1 MGVISNIATAS
12 RCLVLSIVVLLFF
25 LPVIIIHCYCT
36 KSALTQ
42 FGFCNHY
49 VIHVNELSFSM
60 LAA

>member
-1 MGVISNIATAS
+1 MIGQDVYSHTPPEEAFS
-12 RCLVLSIVVLLFF
+12 VVVLLYF

-49 VIHVNELSFSM
+49 VIRVNELM

>member
-1 MGVISNIATAS
+1 MIHANAFSFMFLICGGGN
-12 RCLVLSIVVLLFF
+12 VVLLYF